1 MNQELFKFPLVQ
13 PNFVQFLFGQH
24 FLFNWLCWVDVC
36 TQHGPPISPS
46 PGMCCPLYVNDG
58 KGFLDL
64 WQKSSWL
71 LNRQE
76 QSKEQSTWRL
86 EAAIGEA
93 SSEGDAGRLMD
104 LCLGHCFFI
113 GFSHP
118 NTFGPDCHLSPHV
131 MSRQYLSHF
140 QACMCRRE
148 ACSHKGGSCLL
159 VYWFLSSFFLPAAKP
174 AGR

>member
-1 MNQELFKFPLVQ
+1 MLGWHLYTAWTSYFTKSRYVLPFVCKWWEGFSGLVTK
-13 PNFVQFLFGQH
+13 VKL
-24 FLFNWLCWVDVC
+24 
-36 TQHGPPISPS
+36 T
-46 PGMCCPLYVNDG
+46 
-58 KGFLDL
+58 
-64 WQKSSWL
+64 L

-148 ACSHKGGSCLL
+148 ACSRKGGSCLL